1 LCLLSLTKKIYI
13 NINIIQIFFISLQSK
28 IIVMG
33 SLKEKMYETKIKFLE
48 KRIVDLEQKLEG
60 KINLE
65 IEKQNNFN
73 LEKKQ
78 EVIMALEYLKSKEV
92 KTKQDQISIYT
103 LEVVLKGLK

>member
-1 LCLLSLTKKIYI
+1 
-13 NINIIQIFFISLQSK
+13 
-28 IIVMG
+28 MG